1 MKLDQQQKKLALLA
15 TGGLLLFALLWL
27 VLRPTEGD
35 VKEEVLFS
43 TEETSTA
50 VSSSSQPETEW
61 FVDLKG
67 AVAHPGMYRVKEGM
81 RLMDVIEQAGGFTD
95 EANRNQVNL
104 AKLLSDQEIIYVPKS
119 GEEIPV
125 MQQAAAAPTDL
136 PQPTNSSTET
146 EKININTADATQ
158 LQQLTGIGE
167 KRAQDIINY
176 REENGSF
183 QSVEDLMNVS
193 GIGQKTLEK
202 LRNSITI

>member
-1 MKLDQQQKKLALLA
+1 MKLDQQQKKLVLLA
-15 TGGLLLFALLWL
+15 TGGILVFTLLWL
-27 VLRPTEGD
+27 LLHPSEGS
-35 VKEEVLFS
+35 VEEEVLFS
-43 TEETSTA
+43 TEETSTV
-50 VSSSSQPETEW
+50 VSSSQMVETEW
-61 FVDLKG
+61 FIDLKG

-95 EANRNQVNL
+95 EADRNQVNL

-119 GEEIPV
+119 GEEMPV
-125 MQQAAAAPTDL
+125 MQQAAAAPTDS
-136 PQPTNSSTET
+136 PQLSNSSSDS

-158 LQQLTGIGE
+158 LQQLSGIGE